1 MAKSWQK
8 SLNITYQVHLKPTI
22 YYPSFK

>member
-8 SLNITYQVHLKPTI
+8 SLNITNQVYLKTTI
-22 YYPSFK
+22 YYSSFK

>member
-8 SLNITYQVHLKPTI
+8 SFNINNQVYLKTTI
-22 YYPSFK
+22 YYSSFK